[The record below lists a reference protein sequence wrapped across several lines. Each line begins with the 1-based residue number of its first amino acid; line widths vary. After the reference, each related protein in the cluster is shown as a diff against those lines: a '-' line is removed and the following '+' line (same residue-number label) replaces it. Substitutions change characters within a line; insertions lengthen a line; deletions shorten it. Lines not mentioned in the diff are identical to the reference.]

1 MIKLKLR
8 SQKKS
13 KKEKPKPSVGKNTA
27 GRGTKE
33 ESRKKEVVRTGYAK
47 KGDLVAVVKP
57 ATAGK
62 DGKNIYGESIPYKR
76 VYEPRLISGE
86 NIRGDRGAYYM
97 NTDGIVEVLQD
108 ETGAQYIRGRAYR
121 FGQFKVRV
129 SDHEM
134 HVYMNVGPPIGG
146 ADSVSVEDVLTECRR
161 QRIVFGVKKEE
172 ILRAIEK
179 AEADRM
185 TLNDVLI
192 AEGEEAVDGKDGQIE
207 LKVKIASGNKFMIC
221 EDGSVDYNEQDLIT
235 NVEKG
240 QLIAVVTRATGG
252 QKEGHTVKGEIILAK
267 RGHDVEISI
276 GDNIREEK
284 LEGSN
289 RYYSLINGQL
299 LTDGKRLSVEPILTI
314 NGDVGP
320 QTGNI
325 NFDGIVM
332 VKGNVND
339 NYHIKAKKS
348 IIVHGNVG
356 SATLNSDE
364 DLTVMNGV
372 VGKSR
377 GRLSAGGNISV
388 KFAENAVLRAGG
400 DVNIRRAALNCKI
413 IAGNRIVCTKE
424 KGQIIGGELKA
435 RHGIDV
441 KILGND
447 SEHKMDVFAGS
458 DFFIEHKL
466 RELSQERQK
475 YENGYKKIMLLMD
488 KLEKV
493 RTGQGGLPEKLR
505 RIFIDARKKKTLLGI
520 AIGKLNEKEQ
530 EYLVKFNQIFDSE
543 INVFETLYP
552 GVRIYFGRNFYEPE
566 QTKSRMKIYYNP
578 EYEKVMYSKI

>member
-1 MIKLKLR
+1 
-8 SQKKS
+8 
-13 KKEKPKPSVGKNTA
+13 
-27 GRGTKE
+27 
-33 ESRKKEVVRTGYAK
+33 
-47 KGDLVAVVKP
+47 
-57 ATAGK
+57 
-62 DGKNIYGESIPYKR
+62 

-86 NIRGDRGAYYM
+86 NIRVDRGACYYM

-108 ETGAQYIRGRAYR
+108 ESGAQYILGHTYR

-134 HVYMNVGPPIGG
+134 HVFMNVVPPIGG
-146 ADSVSVEDVLTECRR
+146 ADSVSVEDVLTECQR
-161 QRIVFGVKKEE
+161 QGVVFGVKKEE
-172 ILRAIEK
+172 IRRAIEK

-185 TLNDVLI
+185 AMNDVLI
-192 AEGEEAVDGKDGQIE
+192 AEGEEAVDGKDAQIE

-221 EDGSVDYNEQDLIT
+221 EDGSVNYNEQDLIT

-240 QLIAVVTRATGG
+240 QLIAVVTRATEG
-252 QKEGHTVKGEIILAK
+252 QKHGHTVKGEIILAK
-267 RGHDVEISI
+267 RGHDVEISV

-284 LEGSN
+284 LEDST

-299 LTDGKRLSVEPILTI
+299 LTEGKRLSVEPILTI

-325 NFDGIVM
+325 NFDGIVLVRGD
-332 VKGNVND
+332 VKD

-348 IIVHGNVG
+348 ITVHGNVG
-356 SATLNSDE
+356 SALLSSDE
-364 DLTVMNGV
+364 DVTVMNGV
-372 VGKSR
+372 VGKGR
-377 GRLSAGGNISV
+377 GRLSARGNISV
-388 KFAENAVLRAGG
+388 KFAENTVLRAGG

-447 SEHKMDVFAGS
+447 SEHKMEVFAGS
-458 DFFIEHKL
+458 DFFMEHKL
-466 RELSQERQK
+466 RELSQERRK
-475 YENGYKKIMLLMD
+475 YADGYKKIVLLLE

-493 RTGQGGLPEKLR
+493 RAAWGNFPEKHR
-505 RIFIDARKKKTLLGI
+505 KIFIDARKKKTLLGI

-530 EYLVKFNQIFDSE
+530 EYLVKFNQIYDSE
-543 INVFETLYP
+543 VNVFETLYP

-566 QTKSRMKIYYNP
+566 QTKSRMRIYYNP